1 MAKMLLL
8 DVQKQEVREVEAN
21 GVDDY
26 YKLLNCD
33 TIDIVTREVVS
44 FNKIH
49 KEYDIICDDNG
60 LLKDNII
67 ISAVDVKDM
76 SVQLVGNLLVCN
88 FDSNGNEK
96 SLSGYDIELLKN
108 SILDIVS
115 FDENFKP
122 KTMKVLK
129 LWM

>member
-21 GVDDY
+21 GLDDY